1 MPLFGAADCEL
12 ATALLD
18 RHPAKLFV
26 LAGDGSLLYANPA
39 FLLKFGRLVVAS
51 AGHGTPEPSP
61 QLQAWWK
68 HVQAQAAQIVAEG
81 ASEKTIAPLYLPD
94 GTELAPTV
102 KVFPVRLSTAPLLV
116 GGLIADGD
124 PCRDHVGVHGQG
136 YEWYRRLLDLFPD
149 AIVLV
154 QKGRVVS
161 ANREAANL
169 FGAANAEMLV
179 GRSLWDFVHPDYDRS
194 KLDQIRGSLERSEP
208 VGGATVK
215 CLRLD
220 GKGVDVE
227 LWAAPSAG
235 TGDEVAQVLL
245 RNLSKQQRLEE
256 QVRQSQKMEAVGK
269 LAGGVAHDFN
279 NMLTVINGHGCLLA
293 EDGTLTEDQR
303 QSVDQIL
310 QAGERAAG
318 LTSQLLAFSRR
329 QVLQPKVI
337 DVNQVLQGMMQML
350 RTLAGDNIELLVR
363 PCPGLGT
370 IRVDPGQ
377 LEQVILNLAVNARDA
392 MPEGGRIM
400 IEPGNIDL
408 GPQELGERQLD
419 AAPGRYVQVV
429 VADTGTGI
437 DPGVLSHIFEPFFT
451 TKPKGKGTGLG
462 LSTVY
467 GVVKQSG
474 GLITVASEPGRGTT
488 FTMYFPRIE
497 GPVTSDHTEDHDVA
511 KQRGTESILVV
522 EDEPAVRALVRDT
535 LRSRGYRVLEAND
548 GMEALLLVSQY
559 RDAID
564 LLLTDIV
571 MPQMGGRELA
581 EHLRGQSPDLKVMFM
596 SGYTDDEILK
606 HGVVAARV
614 EFMQKPFTPHAL
626 ANRIRKVLDQPHG
639 MQADLQ
645 GQAIGTSP

>member
-1 MPLFGAADCEL
+1 
-12 ATALLD
+12 
-18 RHPAKLFV
+18 
-26 LAGDGSLLYANPA
+26 
-39 FLLKFGRLVVAS
+39 
-51 AGHGTPEPSP
+51 
-61 QLQAWWK
+61 
-68 HVQAQAAQIVAEG
+68 
-81 ASEKTIAPLYLPD
+81 
-94 GTELAPTV
+94 
-102 KVFPVRLSTAPLLV
+102 
-116 GGLIADGD
+116 
-124 PCRDHVGVHGQG
+124 
-136 YEWYRRLLDLFPD
+136 
-149 AIVLV
+149 
-154 QKGRVVS
+154 
-161 ANREAANL
+161 
-169 FGAANAEMLV
+169 
-179 GRSLWDFVHPDYDRS
+179 VHPDYDRS
-194 KLDQIRGSLERSEP
+194 KLEQIRGNLERNEP
-208 VGGATVK
+208 VGGTTVK
-215 CLRLD
+215 CLRLN

-227 LWAAPSAG
+227 LRAAPAAG
-235 TGDEVAQVLL
+235 TSDEVAQVLL
-245 RNLSKQQRLEE
+245 RNLSKQQQLEE

-269 LAGGVAHDFN
+269 LAGGIAHDFN

-293 EDGTLTEDQR
+293 EEDSLTEDQR

-310 QAGERAAG
+310 QAGQRAAG

-337 DVNQVLQGMMQML
+337 DVNTVLQGMMQML
-350 RTLAGDNIELLVR
+350 RTLAGDNIQLLVR

-400 IEPGNIDL
+400 IEPSNIDL
-408 GPQELGERQLD
+408 GPQEMGERQLD

-437 DPGVLSHIFEPFFT
+437 DPTVLSHIFEPFFT

-474 GLITVASEPGRGTT
+474 GLISVASELERGTT

-497 GPVTSDHTEDHDVA
+497 GPATLEHTEEHDVA

-522 EDEPAVRALVRDT
+522 EDEPAVRTLVRDT

-581 EHLRGQSPDLKVMFM
+581 EHLLGQSPDLKVMFM

-606 HGVVAARV
+606 HGVVAERV
-614 EFMQKPFTPHAL
+614 EFLQKPFTPHAL
-626 ANRIRKVLDQPHG
+626 ANRVRKVLDRPHG
-639 MQADLQ
+639 VQADLH
-645 GQAIGTSP
+645 GQAIGTIP